1 MKRRD
6 TLALGAAAGLGVAW
20 SAQAQTQA
28 QGGPAPGRLP
38 TERVQPQRVL
48 RYAFQI
54 AETGF
59 DPAQI
64 SDTYS
69 RTVTSHLFEALYAF
83 DHLARPARVLPLT
96 AEGPPEVDGEF
107 RRWTVKVRPGIYFA
121 DDAAFKG
128 ARRELVAADFVF
140 SFKRFADPAVK
151 SPFWATVEDL
161 KFLGLAELRKQA
173 LASKRP
179 FDYDQPIAGLR
190 VVDRYTLQ
198 FQLEEPRPRFLD
210 TLAISD
216 LYGAVAREVVQFYG
230 DKIAEHP
237 VGTGPFRLAS
247 WRRSSQI
254 VLERN
259 PGYRERLWQAHPA
272 ADDAEGQAI
281 AARLR
286 GRRVPLLDR
295 VEISIIEEVQPRWLS
310 FLNGQ
315 ADFLDRLPAEFVD
328 VAMPGGRVAPHLA
341 KQGIKGRRVLVSDVV
356 MTYYNM
362 EDPVVGGYTPEK
374 VALRRALNLAIDLDR
389 EIRLLRRGM
398 AIPAQSPVMP
408 HLSGYD
414 PAFKSENSDFDPA
427 RARALLDLYGYVDRD
442 GDGWR
447 ELPDGRPL
455 QLAYATQP
463 DQNSRQLDELWQ
475 KNMQAIGVRMVFKP
489 AKWPENLK
497 AARAG
502 KLQMWGVASAA
513 TGGDG
518 QMMLTRY
525 YGPQAGLQNLARF
538 SLPAFDAIHQRM
550 TRMPD
555 GPERLALF
563 DQAKRLAIAYAPYKL
578 HCHRYVADLM
588 VAGVVGYR
596 RPAFWNGWWHL
607 VDMETPT
614 AGAGAAGAAA

>member
-6 TLALGAAAGLGVAW
+6 TLALATAVGAGLVLPPAAARA
-20 SAQAQTQA
+20 AQAVPPSDGA
-28 QGGPAPGRLP
+28 PA
-38 TERVQPQRVL
+38 VRVL

-96 AEGPPEVDGEF
+96 AEQLPEVEDGF
-107 RRWTVKVRPGIYFA
+107 RRWTVKLRPGIFFA
-121 DDAAFKG
+121 DDPAFKRADG
-128 ARRELVAADFVF
+128 RAVRRELVAADFVF
-140 SFKRFADPAVK
+140 SLKRFADPAVK

-173 LASKRP
+173 LANKRP
-179 FDYDQPIAGLR
+179 FDYDQPIEGLR
-190 VVDRYTLQ
+190 ALDRYTLQ
-198 FQLEEPRPRFLD
+198 FRLEEPRPRFLD

-247 WRRSSQI
+247 WRRSSLI

-259 PGYRERLWQAHPA
+259 PGYRERLWDAQPA
-272 ADDAEGQAI
+272 PDDAEGLAI
-281 AARLR
+281 AAQLR

-328 VAMPGGRVAPHLA
+328 VAMPGGRIAPNLA
-341 KQGIKGRRVLVSDVV
+341 KRGIKGRRVLVSDLV

-362 EDPVVGGYTPEK
+362 DDPVVGGYTPDK
-374 VALRRALNLAIDLDR
+374 VALRRALNLAVDLER
-389 EIRLLRRGM
+389 EIRLVRRGM

-455 QLAYATQP
+455 VLAYATQP
-463 DQNSRQLDELWQ
+463 DQTSRQLNELWQ
-475 KNMQAIGVRMVFKP
+475 KNMSAIGVKIEFKP

-502 KLQMWGVASAA
+502 KLQLWGVASAA

-518 QMMLTRY
+518 QGMLTRY
-525 YGPQAGLQNLARF
+525 YGPQAGLQNLSRF
-538 SLPAFDAIHQRM
+538 RLPAFDAIHERL
-550 TRMPD
+550 TRLPD

-588 VAGVVGYR
+588 VAGLVGYR

-607 VDMETPT
+607 VDME
-614 AGAGAAGAAA
+614 AGPAGVRA